1 MAIAPS
7 LTLKR
12 HLKAPPRLVWAAWTD
27 PAMIVHWWGPT
38 GAKTLKAEADPR
50 VGGTFRV
57 IFLTPDGEEH
67 NVSGVYCEVLIEK
80 RLAFT
85 WVWITLPDRESL
97 VTLVLEPVDGG
108 TLFTL
113 IHERFFDEAARDR
126 HHEGWSGALDR
137 LEKFIEQQAV
147 SLATGG
153 SRT

>member
-50 VGGTFRV
+50 VGGAFRV

-126 HHEGWSGALDR
+126 HHEGWSGALDS
-137 LEKFIEQQAV
+137 LEKFVEQQAV
-147 SLATGG
+147 ALATGG